1 MSSEASTDTA
11 VERGVDPSVDP
22 SVEPAVEPEPRRGLA
37 WLPRGTS
44 LPAEDWR
51 RRHRSVLWV
60 LGGQAALLPLAALVL
75 AGPDPAVLLSS
86 LVPLL
91 MTGVARLPR
100 LPRQVQAAVAGLG
113 LVVVSAVVVQVSGGV
128 IEAHFHF
135 FVMIGVVALYES
147 WWPFGLAVAFVL
159 AHHGVIG
166 TLFSDAVYNHDGA
179 RQDPWLWAGVHAALF
194 GFACLGSIV
203 NWRLHEGARSV
214 EQQLH
219 GDLAQ
224 QARVDELTGLPNR
237 AALHEHAERLI
248 ERAVRDGRPLT
259 VLMVDLDRFKL
270 INDTLGHAWGDAL
283 LREVGPRLGGG
294 LREGDVLARLGGD
307 EFAALLPGL
316 VAEQAMDVAERL
328 RERLRAGFVVDGIDL
343 DVDASV
349 GVATFD
355 PRLEAVAAPATP
367 SAGAAEPSA
376 GAAERSSGPARPCLD
391 DLLRRADVAMYA
403 AKRSGSGALA
413 YSSREDDH
421 SRSRLA
427 LLSDL
432 RRAIAERQL
441 VLHFQPKLDMSSG
454 RVSGAEAL
462 VRWHHPERGLLMPAD
477 FVADVESTGLALPFT
492 DLVLDLAMAQVR
504 RWRDEG
510 RPIQVAVNV
519 PPRCLLDPEFPD
531 RVAGLLRRRD
541 LPASALRIE
550 VTESSLMTDPAA
562 VLQTMLALSAQGVG
576 LSIDDFGTG
585 YSSLTHLRELPVD
598 ELKVDRSFTLG
609 MTSST
614 DDAVIV
620 RSAVELGHR
629 LGLAVVAEGVEDDD
643 TLAALHQESVDVVQ
657 GYLFARPMTAAA
669 MDAWLADR
677 DQAQDRQPDLGPD
690 LEAVPGQ
697 RAGAGAPAPAE
708 R

>member
-1 MSSEASTDTA
+1 MTRTDA
-11 VERGVDPSVDP
+11 
-22 SVEPAVEPEPRRGLA
+22 PADAAGPATDAPRALA

-51 RRHRSVLWV
+51 RRHRSVLLV
-60 LGGQAALLPLAALVL
+60 LGVQAAVLPLAALVL
-75 AGPDPAVLLSS
+75 VGPDPTVLLSA
-86 LVPLL
+86 LVPLV
-91 MTGVARLPR
+91 MTGVAASPR
-100 LPRQVQAAVAGLG
+100 LPRQVRAAVAGLG
-113 LVVVSAVVVQVSGGV
+113 LMVVSAVVVQVSGGV

-147 WWPFGLAVAFVL
+147 WWPFGLAVGFVL
-159 AHHGVIG
+159 AHHGVLG
-166 TLFSDAVYNHDGA
+166 TVFSDAVYNHEGA
-179 RQDPWLWAGVHAALF
+179 RQDPWLWAGVHAGLF

-203 NWRLHEGARSV
+203 NWRLHEGARTV

-219 GDLAQ
+219 GDLAA

-237 AALHEHAERLI
+237 AALHEHAEQLI
-248 ERAVRDGRPLT
+248 DSSVREDRPLT

-283 LREVGPRLGGG
+283 LREVGPRLHGG
-294 LREGDVLARLGGD
+294 LRDGDVLARLGGD

-328 RERLRAGFVVDGIDL
+328 RERLRQGFVVDGIDL

-355 PRLEAVAAPATP
+355 PRQHTAATVGTGDRGSRAPADGTG
-367 SAGAAEPSA
+367 GAT
-376 GAAERSSGPARPCLD
+376 RPCLD

-432 RRAIAERQL
+432 RRAITEEQL
-441 VLHFQPKLDMSSG
+441 VLHYQPKLDMSSG
-454 RVSGAEAL
+454 LVSGAEAL
-462 VRWHHPERGLLMPAD
+462 VRWNHPERGLLMPAD
-477 FVADVESTGLALPFT
+477 FVPDVESTGLALPFT
-492 DLVLDLAMAQVR
+492 DLVLDQAMAQVR
-504 RWRDEG
+504 RWRDAG
-510 RPIQVAVNV
+510 RPLQVAVNV

-531 RVAGLLRRRD
+531 RVAALLRRRD
-541 LPASALRIE
+541 LPAASLRIE

-609 MTSST
+609 MTTSS

-629 LGLAVVAEGVEDDD
+629 LGLAVVAEGVEDDA
-643 TLAALHQESVDVVQ
+643 TLSALHEESVDVVQ
-657 GYLFARPMTAAA
+657 GYLVARPMSVEA
-669 MDAWLADR
+669 MDDW
-677 DQAQDRQPDLGPD
+677 
-690 LEAVPGQ
+690 LEARDRVPAQ
-697 RAGAGAPAPAE
+697 RAGSLSEQPA

>member
-1 MSSEASTDTA
+1 MTRTDAPADVVVGPTA
-11 VERGVDPSVDP
+11 PGRA
-22 SVEPAVEPEPRRGLA
+22 PALS

-44 LPAEDWR
+44 LPTEDWR
-51 RRHRSVLWV
+51 RRHRSVLLVRGVQAAV
-60 LGGQAALLPLAALVL
+60 LPPAALLVV
-75 AGPDPAVLLSS
+75 GPDPTVLLSS
-86 LVPLL
+86 LVPLM
-91 MTGVARLPR
+91 MTAVAWLPR
-100 LPRQVQAAVAGLG
+100 LPRQVRAAVAGLG
-113 LVVVSAVVVQVSGGV
+113 LMVVSAVVVQVSGGV

-159 AHHGVIG
+159 AHHGVLG
-166 TLFSDAVYNHDGA
+166 TVFSDAVYNHEGA
-179 RQDPWLWAGVHAALF
+179 RQDPWAWAGVHAGLF

-203 NWRLHEGARSV
+203 NWRLHEGARTV

-219 GDLAQ
+219 GDLAL

-248 ERAVRDGRPLT
+248 DRAVREERPLT

-283 LREVGPRLGGG
+283 LREVGPRLRGG
-294 LREGDVLARLGGD
+294 LRDDDVLARLGGD

-355 PRLEAVAAPATP
+355 PRQH
-367 SAGAAEPSA
+367 AGAAAEPGQG
-376 GAAERSSGPARPCLD
+376 GARAAADEAEGDSRPRLD
-391 DLLRRADVAMYA
+391 DLLRRADIAMYA

-432 RRAIAERQL
+432 RRAITEGQL
-441 VLHFQPKLDMSSG
+441 VLHYQPKLDMISG

-462 VRWHHPERGLLMPAD
+462 VRWNHPERGLLMPAE
-477 FVADVESTGLALPFT
+477 FVPDVESTGLALPFT

-504 RWRDEG
+504 RWRDAG
-510 RPIQVAVNV
+510 RLLQVAVNV

-531 RVAGLLRRRD
+531 RVAALLRRRD
-541 LPASALRIE
+541 LPAQSLRIE

-609 MTSST
+609 MTTSS

-643 TLAALHQESVDVVQ
+643 TLSALHEESVDVVQ
-657 GYLFARPMTAAA
+657 GYLVGRPMPVEAI
-669 MDAWLADR
+669 DEWLATR
-677 DQAQDRQPDLGPD
+677 DQ
-690 LEAVPGQ
+690 VPAQ
-697 RAGAGAPAPAE
+697 RAGSVHEQAVSGQAVG
-708 R
+708 